1 MNRNEQEMYNNIAR
15 LTRAMEQLVKLLT
28 KAIKD
33 NG

>member
-1 MNRNEQEMYNNIAR
+1 MNRNEQEMYNNIKRVAVA
-15 LTRAMEQLVKLLT
+15 LEKLVKIMT

>member
-1 MNRNEQEMYNNIAR
+1 MNRNEQELYNNIKR
-15 LTRAMEQLVKLLT
+15 LAIAMEKLVKLMT